1 MGRYRFDDEV
11 LKNRHKPKTTKK
23 PQKLKEKALT
33 IYKEKNWYKIKLKN
47 VCDLFWSSGTFRS
60 NPAEW
65 PAAWPSKLNDRWSRR
80 KIITTMESGSD
91 ERSVTIETFS
101 PLPNWVAVNRPSQSQ
116 DMCIGVRVYV
126 CMLICACVCVYW
138 VSPRDKRSLV
148 CLDSG
153 VTCRS
158 AALAWNGR
166 KFKHSRPQPRKH
178 RSLPKDLQWWREVLA
193 FVCIYCSGLQ
203 WTVRNFRDFFFW
215 GVLPHHLNNN
225 KIPP

>member
-126 CMLICACVCVYW
+126 CMLICACVCVLSVPAW
-138 VSPRDKRSLV
+138 QEILGLPWFRRHLPICRARMKR
-148 CLDSG
+148 
-153 VTCRS
+153 TK
-158 AALAWNGR
+158 AQTLAT
-166 KFKHSRPQPRKH
+166 STTQA
-178 RSLPKDLQWWREVLA
+178 S
-193 FVCIYCSGLQ
+193 
-203 WTVRNFRDFFFW
+203 
-215 GVLPHHLNNN
+215 
-225 KIPP
+225 